1 MNREEIRPD
10 QEPQLKVLT
19 GRLRSTI
26 CSYMELTQQIYNK
39 INLIGFM
46 EEHPEMEA
54 LENPSKPNNFIE
66 EMNIEI
72 EKLKENGTKL
82 EEIRNRLNNLI

>member
-26 CSYMELTQQIYNK
+26 CSCMELTQQIYNK

-46 EEHPEMEA
+46 EEPPEMEA